1 MTSSFAHPREAR
13 ILQRGDFTR
22 AHSSGT
28 RAHARQLTLI
38 VLDNTTARARL
49 GCAVSRRVGN
59 AVVRNRIRR
68 LLKELFR
75 HHAHRWP
82 PVDLVVIAKPELA
95 ELAAERYATFERVL
109 LPIIERAVLRGRRPR

>member
-1 MTSSFAHPREAR
+1 MTSFAHPREAR
-13 ILQRGDFTR
+13 LRKRREFTR
-22 AHSSGT
+22 AHSLGT
-28 RAHARQLTLI
+28 RSHARQLTLI
-38 VLDNTTARARL
+38 IVDNDTGRARL

-82 PVDLVVIAKPELA
+82 AVDVVVIAKPELA
-95 ELAAERYATFERVL
+95 QLAEEPLATFERVL
-109 LPIIERAVLRGRRPR
+109 LPVIERAVLRGRRAP